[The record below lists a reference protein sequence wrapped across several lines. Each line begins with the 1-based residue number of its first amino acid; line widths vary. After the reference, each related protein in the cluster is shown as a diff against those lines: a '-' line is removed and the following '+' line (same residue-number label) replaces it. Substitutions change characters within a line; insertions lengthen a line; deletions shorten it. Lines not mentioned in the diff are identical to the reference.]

1 MPGTIRTMIDEVSA
15 PVEALAG
22 VASLGFAPVLAAS
35 ADSPA
40 VDLAAS
46 SLSLS
51 AGSLSALSL
60 SAGPLSAGPLSAG
73 LPLSAEPA
81 TDGGGSAPLADLAVP
96 VVAGLAGPALVER
109 SLP

>member
-51 AGSLSALSL
+51 AGSLSAGSLSAGSL

-96 VVAGLAGPALVER
+96 VVAG
-109 SLP
+109 